1 MTRRARVGVVGCGM
15 IAQLM
20 HLPYL
25 TELRDR
31 FTTVAVCDRV
41 EDLARRVAAR
51 FGVPHTYGSCERM
64 LDAHPDMDAVL
75 VLDRDHFEVA
85 LTALERGKH
94 TFTEKPLCYTEA
106 EARRL
111 VAVSRRTGAK
121 LMVGYMKRHDSG
133 VRRGLE
139 EIGRIEKPL
148 MARVHIVVG
157 PDHGNWIVPQV
168 ATFDRP
174 AEPVTTPEADGR
186 RPKVLRELGPLGDT
200 VFTAYMNMF
209 GVWSHDINLYRA
221 AFPGSPDSIKAHV
234 SPDGSVFGALL
245 QYEDGFRTVVQCGAT
260 SVRRFEEELTVWGT
274 DRIVAVNV
282 SNPFLRHTPS
292 TVRVTHDDTAAAVRD
307 ASDGTAAAGRACSS
321 AAETLGSVVEQ
332 TVSGSYDEPFRAQLR
347 HFHDCVTTAA
357 RPVTSGADALAD
369 IHLMTDMIRAAT
381 PGAP

>member
-1 MTRRARVGVVGCGM
+1 MKRRARVGVVGCGM

-31 FTTVAVCDRV
+31 FTTVAVCDRAG
-41 EDLARRVAAR
+41 DLARRVAAR
-51 FGVPHTYGSCERM
+51 FGVPHTYGSCEQM
-64 LDAHPDMDAVL
+64 LDAHPDIDAVL
-75 VLDRDHFEVA
+75 VLNRDHFEVA
-85 LTALERGKH
+85 YTALERGKH

-111 VAVSRRTGAK
+111 VDLSRRTGAK

-133 VRRGLE
+133 VQRGLE
-139 EIGRIEKPL
+139 EIRRIDKPL
-148 MARVHIVVG
+148 MARVHLVVG

-168 ATFDRP
+168 MSLDRP
-174 AEPVTTPEADGR
+174 AGPVDTSDADGR
-186 RPKVLRELGPLGDT
+186 RPKVLRELGPVGDT
-200 VFTAYMNMF
+200 LFTAYMNMF
-209 GVWSHDINLYRA
+209 GVWSHDINMYRA

-234 SPDGSVFGALL
+234 SPDGSVFCALL
-245 QYEDGFRTVVQCGAT
+245 QYEDGFQTVFQCGAT
-260 SVRRFEEELTVWGT
+260 TVRRFEEELTVWGT
-274 DRIVAVNV
+274 DRVVALEI

-292 TVRVTHDDTAAAVRD
+292 RVRVTRDDTAAVRVTRDDTAAAVR
-307 ASDGTAAAGRACSS
+307 ARS
-321 AAETLGSVVEQ
+321 AAVETLGTVVEQ
-332 TVSGSYDEPFRAQLR
+332 TVTGSYDEPFRAQLR

-369 IHLMTDMIRAAT
+369 IQLMTDMIRAAT